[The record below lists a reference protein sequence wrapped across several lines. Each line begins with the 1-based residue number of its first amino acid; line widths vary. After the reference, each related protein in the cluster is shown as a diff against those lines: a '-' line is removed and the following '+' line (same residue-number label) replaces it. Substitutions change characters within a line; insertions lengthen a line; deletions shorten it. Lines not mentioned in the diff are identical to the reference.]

1 MEAKLIWVALIAVAV
16 TLLVLAG
23 LNPPAELETTPAEG
37 PVIVVPEQV
46 EYPVIV
52 EKTTPDV
59 PEAKTPVAEEPVN
72 IAPSFN
78 ELIPAQTRFFV
89 NEVDVPPFSSSY
101 YNYIPLK
108 QSDIKSFA
116 GSFGPYQTDPRP
128 FIKVQLC
135 AENYK
140 VPTPAPNC
148 QPVELTFSQGM
159 VSLAVGLKY
168 DEYIGGMAAKDYL
181 AYYVVYSGDA
191 KVAESEK
198 AVIRT
203 VKD

>member
-1 MEAKLIWVALIAVAV
+1 MEAKIIWVALIAVAM

-23 LNPPAELETTPAEG
+23 LNPPAELETTPAKA
-37 PVIVVPEQV
+37 PVIVVPE
-46 EYPVIV
+46 EYPVII
-52 EKTTPDV
+52 EKTTPDI
-59 PEAKTPVAEEPVN
+59 PEPQTPIIEEPVN

-78 ELIPAQTRFFV
+78 ELIPSQTRFYV
-89 NEVDVPPFSSSY
+89 NEVNVPPFSSSY
-101 YNYIPLK
+101 YNYIPVK
-108 QSDIKSFA
+108 KHDIKSFA

-140 VPTPAPNC
+140 VPTPAPVC
-148 QPVELTFSQGM
+148 QPVELTYSQGM
-159 VSLAVGLKY
+159 ISLAVGFTF

-181 AYYVVYSGDA
+181 AYFVVYSGDA

-203 VKD
+203 VRD